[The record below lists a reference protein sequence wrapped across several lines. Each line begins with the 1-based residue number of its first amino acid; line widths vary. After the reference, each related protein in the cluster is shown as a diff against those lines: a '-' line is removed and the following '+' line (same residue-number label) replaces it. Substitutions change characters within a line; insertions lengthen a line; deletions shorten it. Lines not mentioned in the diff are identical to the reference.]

1 MEGWRELSR
10 NAVQHV
16 HVRIIVVLSNWK
28 SVLRVKYCCV
38 YGGKVV
44 YEYYK

>member
-16 HVRIIVVLSNWK
+16 HVRIVVVLSNWK
-28 SVLRVKYCCV
+28 SVYEGKILLCV
-38 YGGKVV
+38 RR
-44 YEYYK
+44 